1 ADLHLADR
9 FVQTPQI
16 FDEDTFWGLEAAGI
30 WGPVHVVGEY
40 TELKPKIIRAQ
51 VTSGQDE
58 DFVGLACC
66 NGSDPTYNGWYIE
79 AGWFLTGETRSYKEG
94 EFGRIKV
101 KNPVLGGGKGG
112 GWGAWQIAA
121 RYDVIELSDKAITMQ
136 GNPTQTGPDPDA
148 DDFPSGISPN
158 CTRCGDQETWEV
170 VLNWWLNDYT
180 GLQFQ
185 YSQSDISGGQLLLA
199 DGTSANRNNGAKIE
213 GFGARMRF
221 DW

>member
-1 ADLHLADR
+1 LSSPSHLGSG
-9 FVQTPQI
+9 
-16 FDEDTFWGLEAAGI
+16 GLQ
-30 WGPVHVVGEY
+30 P
-40 TELKPKIIRAQ
+40 
-51 VTSGQDE
+51 
-58 DFVGLACC
+58 ACC
-66 NGSDPTYNGWYIE
+66 NGSDPTYNGYYIE

-158 CTRCGDQETWEV
+158 ACDTTV
-170 VLNWWLNDYT
+170 T
-180 GLQFQ
+180 G
-185 YSQSDISGGQLLLA
+185 G
-199 DGTSANRNNGAKIE
+199 R
-213 GFGARMRF
+213 
-221 DW
+221 